1 VKPRS
6 VYIHRKAT
14 GAMSEEISIL
24 SSHYEPLQYPLLFPH
39 GTPGWSPNLRP
50 KISQITWYRFRLLS
64 ESRFCDLGRLGNEYL
79 VDMYSRVEEERL
91 NFIQQGRKDQ
101 LNARQCRRE
110 LDVANNPNLS
120 LPAELPGPFSL
131 PSSFIG
137 SRAWASENV
146 SESLAICKELGSPTF
161 FATATTNPNWPEIVS
176 RLKPGQT
183 ASDIPF
189 MVARVFRARMARCL
203 DFIRSHFGKMIYI
216 IKVIEFQ
223 KRGFPHAHFV
233 FKVNYFI
240 PHPMHFFFFSYL
252 GLSLGELHRC

>member
-1 VKPRS
+1 MLDAMKQFLNAINSYVRQLYCAFHCLLDTIPA
-6 VYIHRKAT
+6 YIKLKNSTADGEMTAIIHVANLHSIKSHSIYIYRKAT

-131 PSSFIG
+131 PSFFIG
-137 SRAWASENV
+137 S
-146 SESLAICKELGSPTF
+146 CT
-161 FATATTNPNWPEIVS
+161 
-176 RLKPGQT
+176 
-183 ASDIPF
+183 
-189 MVARVFRARMARCL
+189 
-203 DFIRSHFGKMIYI
+203 
-216 IKVIEFQ
+216 
-223 KRGFPHAHFV
+223 
-233 FKVNYFI
+233 
-240 PHPMHFFFFSYL
+240 
-252 GLSLGELHRC
+252 